1 MISRPR
7 LVSEVILAASRSSG
21 LAPFGAP
28 EIWANTLAIV
38 PPFSQASP
46 ACTFSMASRIVSLT
60 GGEMHNPKTN
70 DERWADEVPLGL
82 RGGEHISLEV
92 TERGAS
98 VEYDCAH
105 GTIDEKIVLDRRG
118 RFNVPGTHVEEHGGP
133 VRKDERLNHYPV
145 RFSGRISGKKMQ
157 L

>member
-1 MISRPR
+1 MISRSR

-98 VEYDCAH
+98 VEYNCAH
-105 GTIDEKIVLDRRG
+105 GTTAR
-118 RFNVPGTHVEEHGGP
+118 
-133 VRKDERLNHYPV
+133 NHYSSNAGDPGP
-145 RFSGRISGKKMQ
+145 RLIAAFSIGQLLLPRQQRAIAAGWSGH
-157 L
+157 